1 MLKRLWLHKHLDD
14 LTAVFYP
21 REMAAV
27 EKIRG
32 PGGYTRHGAPRPAPS
47 SCRISTPRTISC
59 PLSEQLKTWT
69 RMSSSVNR
77 EGRGYRSNTVHT
89 KACRRKKIELGPK
102 TAPLH
107 GRGASSWGC
116 ADNHRPSGTHRP
128 HGQASERNR
137 SALYA

>member
-69 RMSSSVNR
+69 RMPSSVNP

-102 TAPLH
+102 TLH
-107 GRGASSWGC
+107 GRRASSWGC